1 MTNPRWIY
9 WTRDFCCWLLA
20 PPLGWGSTKQNT
32 VFSRCQAIHH
42 MTKLCGLQQTQR
54 STNPQKVACRFL
66 SPLDEQLSVLL
77 QNPQLILLAPIPPLT
92 TLHFLTPQ
100 NTSFLFVKMV
110 RYTFYFKLGNAS
122 YYLNKISRD
131 SSVSIVTWLTIEW
144 WGDRSL
150 NSSRERSL
158 SSVITSKPSSCSLTS
173 YLMCTMRSHLGS
185 KAFGA
190 WT

>member
-9 WTRDFCCWLLA
+9 WTRDFCCWLPA

-32 VFSRCQAIHH
+32 LVLSLPGNPSYDEAMWTSTDTTVDKPTKSR
-42 MTKLCGLQQTQR
+42 
-54 STNPQKVACRFL
+54 
-66 SPLDEQLSVLL
+66 LSVFISAGWTAFCTFTES
-77 QNPQLILLAPIPPLT
+77 PTYSSRPIPSLT

-110 RYTFYFKLGNAS
+110 RCTFYFTLVNAG

-131 SSVSIVTWLTIEW
+131 SSVSIVTWVSIEW
-144 WGDRSL
+144 VGDRSL
-150 NSSRERSL
+150 NSSRQRSL
-158 SSVITSKPSSCSLTS
+158 SPVTTSKPFSCPLSS
-173 YLMCTMRSHLGS
+173 YLMCTMRSYLGT
-185 KAFGA
+185 KAVGA

>member
-1 MTNPRWIY
+1 
-9 WTRDFCCWLLA
+9 
-20 PPLGWGSTKQNT
+20 
-32 VFSRCQAIHH
+32 

-66 SPLDEQLSVLL
+66 STLSEQLSVLL
-77 QNPQLILLAPIPPLT
+77 QNPQLILLALIPSLT
-92 TLHFLTPQ
+92 ALHFLTPQ

-110 RYTFYFKLGNAS
+110 RCTFYFKLGNTG
-122 YYLNKISRD
+122 YYLNKINRD
-131 SSVSIVTWLTIEW
+131 SSFSIVTWVSIEW

-158 SSVITSKPSSCSLTS
+158 SPVTASKPSSCSLSS
-173 YLMCTMRSHLGS
+173 YLMCTMGSYFGS
-185 KAFGA
+185 KAVGA